1 MFPVIE
7 VQCPF
12 CKTMGQ
18 IMAPPLGSIVVGP
31 CPRCGEMVLLYDG
44 TVMPL
49 DKEIIGEGTPEEKKH
64 HLLETIVEMVA
75 VKVDEL
81 IESGDIEV
89 EPKARGRKR
98 GNSSKRRRVHPSVT
112 DKNALPI
119 TREDIRDF
127 INIDLHL
134 IDSKDYFDRI
144 FRKKRK
150 S

>member
-12 CKTMGQ
+12 CKTTGQ

-31 CPRCGEMVLLYDG
+31 CPRCNEMVLLYDG

-49 DKEIIGEGTPEEKKH
+49 DKEIIAEGTAEEKKH

-81 IESGDIEV
+81 IESGTIEA
-89 EPKARGRKR
+89 EPKIRGRKR
-98 GNSSKRRRVHPSVT
+98 NIGSKRRRIFPSVT
-112 DKNALPI
+112 NRNAAPI
-119 TREDIRDF
+119 SRDEIRDF

-134 IDSKDYFDRI
+134 IDSKDYFDKI
-144 FRKKRK
+144 FRKKKK

>member
-12 CKTMGQ
+12 CKTTGQ

-31 CPRCGEMVLLYDG
+31 CPRCSEMVLLYDG

-49 DKEIIGEGTPEEKKH
+49 DKEIITEGTAEEKKH
-64 HLLETIVEMVA
+64 HLLEAIVEMVA

-81 IESGDIEV
+81 IESGGIET
-89 EPKARGRKR
+89 EPQFRGRRK
-98 GNSSKRRRVHPSVT
+98 GNSSKRKRISPSVT
-112 DKNALPI
+112 NRNADPI
-119 TREDIRDF
+119 SREEIQDF

-134 IDSKDYFDRI
+134 IDSKDYFDKM
-144 FRKKRK
+144 FKKKKRT
-150 S
+150 

>member
-12 CKTMGQ
+12 CKTTGQ

-31 CPRCGEMVLLYDG
+31 CPRCSEMVLLFDG

-49 DKEIIGEGTPEEKKH
+49 DKEIINEGTAEEKKH

-75 VKVDEL
+75 VKVDEIIERGG
-81 IESGDIEV
+81 IESQ
-89 EPKARGRKR
+89 PKLRGRRKSGSSRQKR
-98 GNSSKRRRVHPSVT
+98 VFPSVSNR
-112 DKNALPI
+112 DAAPI
-119 TREDIRDF
+119 SRDEVRDF

-134 IDSKDYFDRI
+134 IDSKDYFDKM
-144 FRKKRK
+144 FKKKKK